1 MLFVFLLLICVL
13 NFVIE
18 VYINRSKRK
27 LQQHICSLKRIATS
41 LKNEAANKASPA
53 TFSKSAKLEQWP
65 DFGCEGIKVQRAHQP
80 TSQCQGKKKNEAAN
94 KASPATF
101 SKSAKLER
109 KALNVEKEINQHEIS
124 LHNLNQGFV
133 GRCVLIGKLILWGM
147 ALLSWKTNIG
157 YIHSSNLGIWGSIL
171 QIPMLEYS
179 EFIQVRALPWLFVI
193 DQATR
198 AIYQRVSVQI

>member
-53 TFSKSAKLEQWP
+53 TFSKSAKLE
-65 DFGCEGIKVQRAHQP
+65 
-80 TSQCQGKKKNEAAN
+80 
-94 KASPATF
+94 
-101 SKSAKLER
+101 R
-109 KALNVEKEINQHEIS
+109 KALNVEKEINQHQIN
-124 LHNLNQGFV
+124 LQNLNQGFV

-157 YIHSSNLGIWGSIL
+157 YIYSSNLGIWGSIL

-179 EFIQVRALPWLFVI
+179 EFIQVRALSWLFVI
-193 DQATR
+193 DKATQT
-198 AIYQRVSVQI
+198 IYQRVSVQI